1 MGGGEV
7 QKAED
12 GQRQLTLQARTEYK
26 RLNAT
31 CRHDLTVMAR
41 IAAPEVEEDARRAS
55 VNICAVIDRRY

>member
-7 QKAED
+7 QKPEEK
-12 GQRQLTLQARTEYK
+12 QRQLTLQARTEYQ

-41 IAAPEVEEDARRAS
+41 MAAPEVDEESRRAS
-55 VNICAVIDRRY
+55 VNICAVIDRR